1 MCPAYYLL
9 LLVNLVQSPNGLY
22 VPMPESPQSSTK
34 SKICLKVSKVRER
47 EPKGCPSQAWALPFK
62 GRSLFTL
69 TSMVISSIIMEVIHM
84 YISLA
89 LKLL

>member
-1 MCPAYYLL
+1 MCPAYYFL

-34 SKICLKVSKVRER
+34 SKICLKVPKVRER
-47 EPKGCPSQAWALPFK
+47 ERESPSQAWVLPFK
-62 GRSLFTL
+62 GRSLFIL